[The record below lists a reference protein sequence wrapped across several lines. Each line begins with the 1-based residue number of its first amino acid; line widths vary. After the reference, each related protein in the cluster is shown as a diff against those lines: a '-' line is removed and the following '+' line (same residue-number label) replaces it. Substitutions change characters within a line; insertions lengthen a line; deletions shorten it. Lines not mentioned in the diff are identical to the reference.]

1 VAQQGEDKTQE
12 KMLDYVENAH
22 AMEQSIQLQL
32 TAMISST
39 EDPEIVKELQHHK
52 EETQQHEQRL
62 RERLDALGRGTSA
75 RKAAQT
81 IAGSLAKGI
90 ADQVRGDQAGKNA
103 RDAFATEYMEI
114 ASYELLERLANR
126 AGDTETAEV
135 ARQNRAEDEAMAQRI
150 AANWDKFVALTL
162 AEEGVQT

>member
-1 VAQQGEDKTQE
+1 MTQEEDKTRE

-22 AMEQSIQLQL
+22 AMEQSILRQLDS
-32 TAMISST
+32 MISST
-39 EDPEIVKELQHHK
+39 DDPEIVEVLQNHK
-52 EETQQHEQRL
+52 AETEQHEQRL
-62 RERLDALGRGTSA
+62 RQRLDALGRGTSA
-75 RKAAQT
+75 RKEAQT
-81 IAGSLAKGI
+81 LAGSLAKGI

-126 AGDTETAEV
+126 AGDEETAEV
-135 ARQNRAEDEAMAQRI
+135 ARTNRAEDEAMAQRI

-162 AEEGVQT
+162 VEECV